1 MKTHYMT
8 QWIYVYRQ
16 WLLRELQ
23 LRFRSSAVGAGWLVL
38 QPLVHILLF
47 TLVFYQFFQIRW
59 PRGDGSAAEYGLQ
72 VFIGLSLYTFVA
84 DVINRSPGSIWSYP
98 YLVTKV
104 RFPLALLPAVVVGAS
119 GVQMALSLAIAAGFA
134 AWRSLHA
141 EALLLPVAL
150 VPLCLYALALSWLL
164 GAMGVYLRD
173 IGHLAPSV
181 SSLLLFLTPI
191 FYPASMVPQPM
202 QWLVALNPLAW
213 TSEAVRGLLM
223 HGHALQWGVWATHLL
238 VAGVLTILARW
249 FFHRVQPGF
258 ADVL

>member
-1 MKTHYMT
+1 MT
-8 QWIYVYRQ
+8 QWFYVYRQ

-23 LRFRSSAVGAGWLVL
+23 LRFRTSVVGAGWLVL

-59 PRGDGSAAEYGLQ
+59 PAGDGSVGEYGLQ
-72 VFIGLSLYTFVA
+72 VFIGLSLYTFMA

-104 RFPLALLPAVVVGAS
+104 RFPLTLLPAVVVGAS
-119 GVQMALSLAIAAGFA
+119 AVQLLLSLVIAAVFA
-134 AWRSLHA
+134 AWRAPHLQ
-141 EALLLPVAL
+141 ALLLPVAL
-150 VPLCLYALALSWLL
+150 VPLCLQALGLAWLL
-164 GAMGVYLRD
+164 GAAGVYLRD

-191 FYPASMVPQPM
+191 FYPASMVPKAL
-202 QWLVALNPLAW
+202 QWLVVLNPLAW
-213 TSEAVRGLLM
+213 TAEAARGLLM
-223 HGHALQWGVWATHLL
+223 HGQAFGWVGWAWHCAAGAALLA
-238 VAGVLTILARW
+238 LARW
-249 FFHRVQPGF
+249 FFMRVQPGF

>member
-1 MKTHYMT
+1 MT

-47 TLVFYQFFQIRW
+47 TLVFYKFFQIRW
-59 PRGDGSAAEYGLQ
+59 PVGDGSAGEYGLQ
-72 VFIGLSLYTFVA
+72 VFIGLSLYTFIA

-119 GVQMALSLAIAAGFA
+119 GVQ
-134 AWRSLHA
+134 
-141 EALLLPVAL
+141 LLLSMFIAGLFAMWRGLHIQAL
-150 VPLCLYALALSWLL
+150 MLPMAMLPLCLYALALAWLL
-164 GAMGVYLRD
+164 GAIGVYLRD
-173 IGHLAPSV
+173 IGHLAPSI

-191 FYPASMVPQPM
+191 FYPASMVPKAM
-202 QWLVALNPLAW
+202 QWLIALNPLAW
-213 TSEAVRGLLM
+213 TAEAARGLLM
-223 HGHALQWGVWATHLL
+223 QGHMPYWEEWGMHMLAAIVLL
-238 VAGVLTILARW
+238 IFSRW
-249 FFHRVQPGF
+249 FFARVQPGF

>member
-1 MKTHYMT
+1 MN

-59 PRGDGSAAEYGLQ
+59 PVGDGSAGEYGLQ

-84 DVINRSPGSIWSYP
+84 DVINRSPASIWSYP

-119 GVQMALSLAIAAGFA
+119 GVQLILSLCIAGIFA
-134 AWRSLHA
+134 LWREPHLQVLA
-141 EALLLPVAL
+141 LPLALL
-150 VPLCLYALALSWLL
+150 PLCLYALALSWLL
-164 GAMGVYLRD
+164 GAVGVYLRD

-191 FYPASMVPQPM
+191 FYPASMVPKAM
-202 QWLVALNPLAW
+202 QWMVAFNPLAW
-213 TSEAVRGLLM
+213 TAEAARSLLM
-223 HGHALQWGVWATHLL
+223 QGQMPHWGGWGIHML
-238 VAGVLTILARW
+238 VAAMLLIFSRW
-249 FFHRVQPGF
+249 FFARVQPGF